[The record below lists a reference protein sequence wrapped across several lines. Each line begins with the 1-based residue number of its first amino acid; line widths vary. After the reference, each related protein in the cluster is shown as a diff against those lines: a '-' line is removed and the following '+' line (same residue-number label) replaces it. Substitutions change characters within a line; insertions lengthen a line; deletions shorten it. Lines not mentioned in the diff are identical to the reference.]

1 MYHLHI
7 HELMSGSWYMIVYG
21 LANLFLI
28 PYCIGLVLITSLGI
42 PRPSTVHF
50 MIAYSMSSK
59 TEQWENLNRRLYPSP
74 SECTTAVW
82 DPHLCKD
89 LKDVY
94 RHGYRNRGALG
105 ACAPQVSVCATPTL
119 MSCATN

>member
-1 MYHLHI
+1 MYHLHMQ
-7 HELMSGSWYMIVYG
+7 ELMSGSWYMIVYG

-28 PYCIGLVLITSLGI
+28 PYWSCTNYLTRHSQVFHSPLYDRLQYVI
-42 PRPSTVHF
+42 
-50 MIAYSMSSK
+50 K
-59 TEQWENLNRRLYPSP
+59 TEQWENLIRRLYP

-119 MSCATN
+119 MSCTTN